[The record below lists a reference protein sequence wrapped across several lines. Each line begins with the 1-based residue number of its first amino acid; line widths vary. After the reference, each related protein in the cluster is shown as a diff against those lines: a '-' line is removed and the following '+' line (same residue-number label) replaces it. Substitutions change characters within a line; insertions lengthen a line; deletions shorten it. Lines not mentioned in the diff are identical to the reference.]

1 MTKPQRATPHA
12 RGQFQ
17 STPSVW
23 RETVFS
29 VFYGKILPFQS
40 TPSVWRET
48 QRATAQCLT
57 VLISIHSLRVEGDVQ
72 FKVFPLQVIQF
83 QSTPSVWRETV
94 MHIFGNMLPCLFQST
109 PSVWRETPTLLMIV
123 DRLIISIHS
132 LRVEGDRMDICS
144 ATSTADFNPLPPC
157 GGRLP
162 ESFDNVSSS
171 IISIHSLRVEGDQI
185 HSCANFIN
193 FYFNP
198 LPPCGGRHVLEED
211 GVSEMIFQSTP
222 SVWRETC
229 Q

>member
-57 VLISIHSLRVEGDVQ
+57 VLISIHSLRVEGDSNAYLRQ
-72 FKVFPLQVIQF
+72 YAPM
-83 QSTPSVWRETV
+83 S
-94 MHIFGNMLPCLFQST
+94 
-109 PSVWRETPTLLMIV
+109 
-123 DRLIISIHS
+123 ISIHS